1 MARKRKQTEK
11 APVNLEELP
20 RDAEALTNEEA
31 EAAKGGWMMVYYRGN
46 SPEQQ
51 TQDDNEV
58 IDVFEDKGL
67 SPSQQ
72 ARG

>member
-11 APVNLEELP
+11 APVTLAELP

-31 EAAKGGWMMVYYRGN
+31 EAAKGGWTMMYYRGQT
-46 SPEQQ
+46 PEQQ
-51 TQDDNEV
+51 TQEDDEV
-58 IDVFEDKGL
+58 IDVFPEKGL